1 MAPKVNTSKCEEL
14 TVTRKRH
21 PFGSDYKSNNN
32 SLEHVTQ
39 VKDLG
44 ETISPDLTC
53 DTHTNTILAKAN
65 RMLAFLRRNSV
76 MSTTDHRKLLYLT
89 FVRSCVGH
97 TSEAWAPST
106 ICSVTKIESSTQG
119 KLFILKT
126 HWQRDISYHERFSR
140 LNLLPLTYWHEVKD
154 LIFYFKCRHGNYTL
168 RIDDY
173 VKPKGTRLTRQS
185 SDQDVLIPK
194 CCTKLFQFSYFNRIA
209 KLWNTLPESTRTLTC
224 LNRFKS
230 HALQRYSAT
239 FRTNYDVTHYNTWKS
254 ICCKCSRSRIF
265 Y

>member
-21 PFGSDYKSNNN
+21 PFGSDYKFNNN

-53 DTHTNTILAKAN
+53 DTHINTILAKAN

-97 TSEAWAPST
+97 TSETWAPST
-106 ICSVTKIESSTQG
+106 ICSVTKIESSTLG
-119 KLFILKT
+119 KKIHLKNA
-126 HWQRDISYHERFSR
+126 
-140 LNLLPLTYWHEVKD
+140 LAKG
-154 LIFYFKCRHGNYTL
+154 YFL
-168 RIDDY
+168 
-173 VKPKGTRLTRQS
+173 S
-185 SDQDVLIPK
+185 
-194 CCTKLFQFSYFNRIA
+194 
-209 KLWNTLPESTRTLTC
+209 
-224 LNRFKS
+224 
-230 HALQRYSAT
+230 
-239 FRTNYDVTHYNTWKS
+239 
-254 ICCKCSRSRIF
+254 
-265 Y
+265 